1 MIDLLSNSLKGV
13 TLMER
18 LKKMMVGRYGMDQLS
33 MALLI
38 VGMILLI
45 MTLPFKWLLL
55 RLLPL
60 IPIILCYYRIFSK
73 NIYKRQQEN
82 FKFIRFYTPI
92 YKRLNIYIK
101 RFKER
106 KTHRYFKCPT
116 CKQTLRVP
124 KGKGNIAIT
133 CPKCK
138 NIFHRHS

>member
-1 MIDLLSNSLKGV
+1 MERFK
-13 TLMER
+13 LMER
-18 LKKMMVGRYGMDQLS
+18 FKKMMIGRYGTDQLS
-33 MALLI
+33 MALLS
-38 VGMILLI
+38 VGMVLLI
-45 MTLPFKWLLL
+45 ITLPFKWAII

-73 NIYKRQQEN
+73 NIYRRQQEN

-92 YKRLNIYIK
+92 YKWLNIYIK

-124 KGKGNIAIT
+124 KGKGNISIT

-138 NIFHRHS
+138 NIFRNRS